1 MEGFEERLQHD
12 LVDAMKRRD
21 KAVVD
26 NIRLIKAALEN
37 LKAEK
42 GRTSPLKEQ
51 DVIAMLRRLIK
62 QRREAALLYRSGGA
76 LDRADREIEE
86 AEFIAGYLP
95 DEMSDEAIAAKARKV
110 IDDTGAEGPSDIGK
124 VMGKLMP
131 EIRGKAD
138 GSRVNRIVVD
148 LLKEK

>member
-1 MEGFEERLQHD
+1 MQDFEERLQHD

-42 GRTSPLKEQ
+42 GRTAPLEEE

-62 QRREAALLYRSGGA
+62 QRREAAEQYRNAGA
-76 LDRADREIEE
+76 GDRADMELEE
-86 AEFIAGYLP
+86 AEFIEKYLP
-95 DEMSDEAIAAKARKV
+95 EQMSDEDIKNKVRRIIA
-110 IDDTGAEGPSDIGK
+110 DTGAEGPSDMGK
-124 VMGKLMP
+124 VMGRLMP
-131 EIRGKAD
+131 EIGGKAE
-138 GSRVNRIVVD
+138 GSRVKNIVMEI
-148 LLKEK
+148 LKEK

>member
-42 GRTSPLKEQ
+42 GRTAPLEEQ

-76 LDRADREIEE
+76 PDRADREIEE

-95 DEMSDEAIAAKARKV
+95 DEMSDESIAAKARKV
-110 IDDTGAEGPSDIGK
+110 IDDTGAEGPADIGK

-138 GSRVNRIVVD
+138 GSRVNRIVMD